1 MILSKK
7 NEKKPRNR
15 EKPRLKIK
23 PRISQK
29 KNRDLGLKPRIPN
42 TAIDRYFFQGEVHA
56 LKNLMFDPGPV
67 NAWTSQLGIDHDS
80 YLPMDL

>member
-7 NEKKPRNR
+7 TEKKPRNR

-23 PRISQK
+23 PRTSQK

-42 TAIDRYFFQGEVHA
+42 TAGHIYQ
-56 LKNLMFDPGPV
+56 
-67 NAWTSQLGIDHDS
+67 
-80 YLPMDL
+80 